1 MKYDIFISYRRADV
15 GRETARAIQEKLEN
29 LRYKVFLDLN
39 VLKDGTYEERIMA
52 ALDSAPV
59 VLFILTPNSL
69 DRCVNE
75 DDWVRKE
82 LTTAIKAKKQL
93 IPVNPDNKFKTVP
106 EGIPEEIKNAIETIQ
121 HSDIMIGSL
130 FQESINK
137 MVKERIE
144 PYIDRG
150 FWHRNKKKIALSL
163 AAMIV
168 LTASLFSYKYY
179 KEGSIPGEIMT
190 SYRTCLLRAESLMG
204 TTDSLTFSAYY
215 LEKAD
220 SIKAGY
226 TNPRQTERFGTG
238 AAELRQRLN
247 DKTDSIFNAYV
258 QQYKFH
264 YGRYLQ
270 ENSHKDKIQAL
281 EYIDKALSIKND
293 DDLETMKNILTSS
306 AL

>member
-1 MKYDIFISYRRADV
+1 MKYDIFISYRRAGT
-15 GRETARAIQEKLEN
+15 GRETARSIEVMLEKLGYE
-29 LRYKVFLDLN
+29 VFLDLN
-39 VLKDGTYEERIMA
+39 ELRDGAYEERIMA

-93 IPVNPDNKFKTVP
+93 IPVNPDNKFTKVP

-150 FWHRNKKKIALSL
+150 FWYRNKKKITMAVS
-163 AAMIV
+163 AMI
-168 LTASLFSYKYY
+168 LITASLFSYKYY
-179 KEGSIPGEIMT
+179 KDGSIPAEIIAT
-190 SYRTCLLRAESLMG
+190 YKAFLLKAESLMV
-204 TTDSLTFSAYY
+204 TSDSLSFSAYY

-226 TNPRQTERFGTG
+226 TNPRQEERFGKT
-238 AAELRQRLN
+238 AIELRERLN
-247 DKTDSIFNAYV
+247 HKTDSTFNFYV

-264 YGRYLQ
+264 YNRYLQ
-270 ENSHKDKIQAL
+270 ENSHEDKILAL
-281 EYIDKALSIKND
+281 EYINKALSVKEDSN
-293 DDLETMKNILTSS
+293 LETMKNILTTS

>member
-15 GRETARAIQEKLEN
+15 GRETARAIQAKLEN

-39 VLKDGTYEERIMA
+39 ELKDSTYEERIMA

-75 DDWVRKE
+75 KDWVRKE

-150 FWHRNKKKIALSL
+150 FWHRNKKKIALSV
-163 AAMIV
+163 AAIIV
-168 LTASLFSYKYY
+168 LTASLFSFKYY
-179 KEGSIPGEIMT
+179 KEGSIPGEIMA
-190 SYRTCLLRAESLMG
+190 SYKTCLLKAESLMG
-204 TTDSLTFSAYY
+204 TTDSLSFSAYY

-220 SIKAGY
+220 SIKADY
-226 TNPRQTERFGTG
+226 THPRQAERFGTS

-247 DKTDSIFNAYV
+247 DKTDSIFNSYV
-258 QQYKFH
+258 QQYKFY

>member
-1 MKYDIFISYRRADV
+1 MKYDIFISYRRAGT
-15 GRETARAIQEKLEN
+15 GRETARSIEVMLEKLGYE
-29 LRYKVFLDLN
+29 VFLDLN
-39 VLKDGTYEERIMA
+39 ELRDGAYEERIMA

-93 IPVNPDNKFKTVP
+93 IPVNPDNKFTKVP

-150 FWHRNKKKIALSL
+150 FWYRNKKKITMAVS
-163 AAMIV
+163 AMI
-168 LTASLFSYKYY
+168 LITASLFSYKYY
-179 KEGSIPGEIMT
+179 KDGSIPAEIIAT
-190 SYRTCLLRAESLMG
+190 YKAFLLKAESLMV
-204 TTDSLTFSAYY
+204 TSDSLSFSAYY

-226 TNPRQTERFGTG
+226 TNPRQEERFVKT
-238 AAELRQRLN
+238 AIELRERLN
-247 DKTDSIFNAYV
+247 HKTDSTFNFYV

-264 YGRYLQ
+264 YNRYLQ
-270 ENSHKDKIQAL
+270 ENSHEDKILAL
-281 EYIDKALSIKND
+281 EYINKALSVKEDSN
-293 DDLETMKNILTSS
+293 LETMKNILTTS